1 MNLNSNRMKY
11 FSIFLVA
18 AFLMGC
24 ATTGPGGK
32 KSVILIDSATE
43 VSIGQDADVQ
53 IREQNKMLTD
63 TAWLNYV
70 DRIGQDIVS
79 HCDRRDIQYHFAIID
94 TNLVNAFAT
103 PGGYIYLYTGLLKS
117 MDNEAELAAVMAHE
131 ISHVVAR
138 HGVKRLQA
146 AMGVALLQQLVL
158 GNSSD
163 ALNASVGMA
172 VGLSFAGY
180 SRENEREADSYGIA
194 YMTRTGYDPHGAI
207 TMFEKLAQ
215 MSNGSPDFFES
226 LTMSHPGTQ
235 ERIANAKEE
244 IASMPGLSANL
255 VLNPDKYRQ
264 MKSRLN

>member
-1 MNLNSNRMKY
+1 MKITSNKIR
-11 FSIFLVA
+11 FSVIFPLVA
-18 AFLMGC
+18 LLISC

-43 VSIGQDADVQ
+43 ASIGQDADAQ
-53 IREQNKMLTD
+53 IREQNRMLTD

-70 DRIGQDIVS
+70 DRIGQNIVS

-94 TNLVNAFAT
+94 TDLVNAFAT
-103 PGGYIYLYTGLLKS
+103 PGGHIYLYTGLLKN

-163 ALNASVGMA
+163 ALNAAVGMA
-172 VGLSFAGY
+172 VGLSFASY
-180 SRENEREADSYGIA
+180 SRENEREADSYGIT
-194 YMTRTGYDPHGAI
+194 YMTQTGYDPRGAI
-207 TMFEKLAQ
+207 SMFEKLAQ
-215 MSNGSPDFFES
+215 MSDGSPNFFES
-226 LTMSHPGTQ
+226 LTMSHPDTQ

-244 IASMPGLSANL
+244 ISSMNLSSNL
-255 VLNPDKYRQ
+255 VLNSDKYRQ
-264 MKSRLN
+264 MKTRLR